1 MFLVF
6 VLLMLNKKPFYS
18 QNFRVIDDAKFLQTA
33 TELSE
38 YGIKLNAEDAAFT
51 SKLTNIA
58 RKHTSYSFTQYFD
71 ILSSLEDEAEI
82 DKHIESLTAICS
94 ALKYRLRIKSKAA
107 IDFRSE
113 MNDIHPLVLKVE
125 KEKKKENRITIPN
138 DDSSTLS

>member
-38 YGIKLNAEDAAFT
+38 YGIKLNAEDATFT

-58 RKHTSYSFTQYFD
+58 RKHTSYSFAQYFD
-71 ILSSLEDEAEI
+71 ILANLEDDTEI
-82 DKHIESLTAICS
+82 DKHIETLTATCS
-94 ALKYRLRIKSKAA
+94 ALKYRLRIKNKTA
-107 IDFRSE
+107 IDFRNE
-113 MNDIHPLVLKVE
+113 MHEIHPLVVKVE
-125 KEKKKENRITIPN
+125 KEKKKENRIIP
-138 DDSSTLS
+138 DDSSSTMS